1 MATRDAIRAGHG
13 LLPAHGVR
21 IGNWLED
28 EYAHQDLLN
37 DFIRKKE
44 QGQLLVQR
52 LACVHLPIILHLSI
66 SSDGFVH
73 FGDTVLL
80 MNPDNKSSGLEGTSE
95 EQEPEMRG
103 DVTLAVDMEEVSCT
117 RMNPCSSQVDLVH
130 VRRVDPIG
138 RNAFCIVS
146 ADGSAEG
153 EPLRY
158 GQSFLLGTKGGVSD
172 KLFYLASDHKTFQ
185 NFAKKSRL
193 QKVFLTAEVSY
204 LALWQAKSLDP
215 QLRLEHEGFPVP
227 ADTKIII
234 THCYTNRNLA
244 VPRTFCVSYFGRE
257 FEVICHNYLDS
268 HRVEEDKNHWVIITA
283 NPGPEDGTMLER
295 PKAFPEGYKKESIS

>member
-1 MATRDAIRAGHG
+1 MASSR
-13 LLPAHGVR
+13 LGVR

-28 EYAHQDLLN
+28 EYAHQDLLR
-37 DFIRKKE
+37 DFIRKRE

-52 LACVHLPIILHLSI
+52 LARLQENIFKRVELSV

-80 MNPDNKSSGLEGTSE
+80 KNPDNKSLDLEGTSE
-95 EQEPEMRG
+95 EKDPEMCG
-103 DVTLAVDMEEVSCT
+103 DVTLAVDMEEVSLYSDEPLQIS
-117 RMNPCSSQVDLVH
+117 RGLSAVK
-130 VRRVDPIG
+130 RVDPIG
-138 RNAFCIVS
+138 RNTFCIVS
-146 ADGSAEG
+146 ADGSAVG

-158 GQSFLLGTKGGVSD
+158 GQNFLLGTKGGVSD
-172 KLFYLASDHKTFQ
+172 KLFYLASDHKTFK

-204 LALWQAKSLDP
+204 LAVWQAKSLDP

-244 VPRTFCVSYFGRE
+244 VPRTFCVWSYFGRE
-257 FEVICHNYLDS
+257 FEVICHNYLDT
-268 HRVEEDKNHWVIITA
+268 HKVEEDKNHWEMITA
-283 NPGPEDGTMLER
+283 NPGPEDGTMLDR
-295 PKAFPEGYKKESIS
+295 PKAFPEGYKKELDS

>member
-1 MATRDAIRAGHG
+1 GG
-13 LLPAHGVR
+13 R

-52 LACVHLPIILHLSI
+52 LARLQENIFKRVELSI

-80 MNPDNKSSGLEGTSE
+80 MNPDNKSSDLEGTSE

-103 DVTLAVDMEEVSCT
+103 DVTLAVDMEEVSLYSDE
-117 RMNPCSSQVDLVH
+117 PLQLSSGLSA

-172 KLFYLASDHKTFQ
+172 KL
-185 NFAKKSRL
+185 
-193 QKVFLTAEVSY
+193 
-204 LALWQAKSLDP
+204 
-215 QLRLEHEGFPVP
+215 
-227 ADTKIII
+227 
-234 THCYTNRNLA
+234 
-244 VPRTFCVSYFGRE
+244 
-257 FEVICHNYLDS
+257 
-268 HRVEEDKNHWVIITA
+268 
-283 NPGPEDGTMLER
+283 
-295 PKAFPEGYKKESIS
+295 